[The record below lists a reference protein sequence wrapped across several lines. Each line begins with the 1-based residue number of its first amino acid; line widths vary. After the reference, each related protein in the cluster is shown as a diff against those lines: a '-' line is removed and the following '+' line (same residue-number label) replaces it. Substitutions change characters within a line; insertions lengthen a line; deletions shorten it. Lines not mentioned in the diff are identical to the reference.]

1 MCLLVLDVLRTI
13 MRCIKNFP
21 DYMIRLEK
29 NHSRM
34 LNHPIDLFNFKLKKY
49 DILLRK
55 RHYVDTLMS
64 NI

>member
-1 MCLLVLDVLRTI
+1 